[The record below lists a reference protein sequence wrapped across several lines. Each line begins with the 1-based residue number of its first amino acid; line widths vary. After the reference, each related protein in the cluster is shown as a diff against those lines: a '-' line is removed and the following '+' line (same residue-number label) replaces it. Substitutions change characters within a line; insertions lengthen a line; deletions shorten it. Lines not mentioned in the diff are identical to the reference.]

1 MNTAELK
8 VNVISQITLLKED
21 YLVEEIKRLL
31 DFELAQGDF
40 KLSSKQK
47 ERITEAKQEYKKGK
61 ILSEKTANKQIDEW
75 LKK

>member
-1 MNTAELK
+1 MNTAQLK
-8 VNVISQITLLKED
+8 VNVINQITLLKQD

-31 DFELAQGDF
+31 DFELGQGVF
-40 KLSSKQK
+40 KLSLKQK

-61 ILSEKTANKQIDEW
+61 IVSEKIANKQIDEW